1 MQSKLRILRV
11 GNYPTTI
18 FNKSGFHAFK
28 LSECEKFNTIF
39 LSPALD
45 GEHLEVKDNVELIR
59 INLKWVSRTSDYSKS
74 IKFIIRAYGALLFNF
89 KSIYATAFMKVDL
102 VHIHSPIFIPLG
114 LYWWLKRK
122 KIYITF
128 HGSDYHAI
136 RRNWLYKY
144 ISFIFQ
150 HVFTLSPTQI
160 QGLSEINKCGVT
172 LVRNGVDLSIFNNL
186 REKRKKTILMVGYF
200 KPPKNHKII
209 IESFAKSKC
218 SKVGYNLELVGVG
231 DLEHELKEL
240 CVKLGV
246 NDKVIF
252 CGSLS
257 EKQLVHKYNEA
268 EIFILASIWEGNPK
282 ALLEA
287 MACGCK
293 ILTTKVGAIKY
304 IIGQDYEYFIPTNNS
319 NQISEQIDDIINT
332 KSYNYNKIIKTING
346 QTWDKIPND
355 YLEVYKE
362 FNSVC

>member
-11 GNYPTTI
+11 GNYPTAI

-114 LYWWLKRK
+114 LYWWLKGK
-122 KIYITF
+122 NIYITF
-128 HGSDYHAI
+128 HGADYHTI
-136 RRNWLYKY
+136 IKNWFYQH

-160 QGLSEINKCGVT
+160 QGLNKIHKCKVT
-172 LVRNGVDLSIFNNL
+172 LVKNGVDLRVFYNL
-186 REKRKKTILMVGYF
+186 RKKRNKTLLMVANF
-200 KPPKNHKII
+200 KPQKNHRKM

-218 SKVGYNLELVGVG
+218 SKVGYILELVGVG
-231 DLEHELKEL
+231 DLENELKEL

-252 CGSLS
+252 CGYLN
-257 EKQLVHKYNEA
+257 ERQLVHKYNEA
-268 EIFILASIWEGNPK
+268 EIFILASIWEGSPK

-293 ILTTKVGAIKY
+293 ILTTKVDAIKY
-304 IIGQDYEYFIPTNNS
+304 VIGQDYEYFIATNDS
-319 NQISEQIDDIINT
+319 IHISKQIDDIIST
-332 KSYNYNKIIKTING
+332 KSYNFNRIRETVNKH
-346 QTWDKIPND
+346 TWDKVPNN
-355 YLEVYKE
+355 YLKVYKE